1 MVNGRRMIGK
11 SSVLAA
17 MFDTY
22 NIDEAAARQFWS
34 MVRDGT
40 GTGPQAPDRVLREI
54 IISSTNKLNSP
65 SRRRELYWKCLRAWN
80 AWRAGKEIKIIRLG
94 SEQPVAL

>member
-40 GTGPQAPDRVLREI
+40 GTGPQAPDRIFDE
-54 IISSTNKLNSP
+54 
-65 SRRRELYWKCLRAWN
+65 
-80 AWRAGKEIKIIRLG
+80 
-94 SEQPVAL
+94 